1 MAHLWTIY
9 FLTLWEIE
17 LAVIFQKYEKSFSKI
32 KNKIISQKLNLEAV
46 IILSVFKIFHINI
59 IYLKLR

>member
-32 KNKIISQKLNLEAV
+32 KNKITSQKLNLEAV
-46 IILSVFKIFHINI
+46 IILSVFKIFHISI
-59 IYLKLR
+59 IYLK